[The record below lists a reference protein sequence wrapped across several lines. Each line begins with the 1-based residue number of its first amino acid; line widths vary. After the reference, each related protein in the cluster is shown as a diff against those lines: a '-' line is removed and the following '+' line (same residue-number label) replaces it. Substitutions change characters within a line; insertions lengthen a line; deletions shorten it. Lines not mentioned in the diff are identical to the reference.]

1 MVGHDGG
8 GDDGQAPPRSSSP
21 LGGPDLVR
29 LASYPEHNP
38 NLVME
43 LNLEERLIYL
53 NPVARQRFPELALRG
68 VEHPLLAGLE
78 PLVADFRAGTR
89 EVAARQVDLGEAVFE
104 QKICY
109 IDATGSVLIYATDI
123 TALKRA
129 EAAVELLA
137 EQRRQLASRVIKAQ
151 EEERRRVAAE
161 LHDEA
166 GQALTVLRISLE
178 LLARELGEASQG
190 GLAAEVQ
197 ESAALVQHTHERIRA
212 LAQGLRPPTLGAD
225 GLTGLLES
233 TCRGF
238 VNRTALAVDYQGLPV
253 DNVSDDG
260 ALALFRF
267 LQEALTNV
275 LRHAQA
281 RRAIVRLREEA
292 ERLSL
297 EVWDD
302 GRGFQGAQGVSGEPR
317 GGGMGLSS
325 MAERLSLVGGGLE
338 IASSPDRGSRLVAWV
353 PLEPES
359 SEPKR

>member
-1 MVGHDGG
+1 MSGHGDAEDGG
-8 GDDGQAPPRSSSP
+8 SLP
-21 LGGPDLVR
+21 LTPVPLRGPDLVR

-53 NPVARQRFPELALRG
+53 NPVARQRFPELAVRG
-68 VEHPLLAGLE
+68 AAHPLLADLA

-89 EVAARQVDLGEAVFE
+89 EVAARQVDLGESVFE
-104 QKICY
+104 QKICF
-109 IDATGSVLIYATDI
+109 IGATGSVLIYATDI

-178 LLARELGEASQG
+178 LLARELGEASQS

-197 ESAALVQHTHERIRA
+197 EAAALVQRTHERVRA

-238 VNRTALAVDYQGLPV
+238 ANRTSLAVDYQGLPV
-253 DNVSDDG
+253 DNVSDEG

-281 RRAIVRLREEA
+281 RRAIVRLRQDA
-292 ERLSL
+292 DCLRL
-297 EVWDD
+297 EVQDD
-302 GRGFQGAQGVSGEPR
+302 GHGFNGTPGAPTEPR

-338 IASSPDRGSRLVAWV
+338 IASSPDLGSRLLAWV
-353 PLEPES
+353 PLEAES
-359 SEPKR
+359 GEGNR